1 MTIATLE
8 KIHELLKKEVKTRN
22 NELELTR
29 KVYNE
34 RQDDLKAIA
43 AATDDMSVAAAKW
56 AATDDMSV
64 AAAKWAVAAAQAA
77 YDEARRENYDA
88 DAALRDFETQE
99 F

>member
-8 KIHELLKKEVKTRN
+8 KIHELLKAEVKTRN

-34 RQDDLKAIA
+34 RQDNLEAIA
-43 AATDDMSVAAAKW
+43 AAA
-56 AATDDMSV
+56 DDMSV
-64 AAAKWAVAAAQAA
+64 AAAKWAVGTAKAA
-77 YDEARRENYDA
+77 YDEARRKNYDA
-88 DAALRDFETQE
+88 DAALRDFEEQE

>member
-22 NELELTR
+22 NALELTR

-56 AATDDMSV
+56 A
-64 AAAKWAVAAAQAA
+64 VAAAQAA
-77 YDEARRENYDA
+77 YDEARRENYETE
-88 DAALRDFETQE
+88 AALRDFEKQE

>member
-8 KIHELLKKEVKTRN
+8 KIHELLKAEVKTRN

-34 RQDDLKAIA
+34 RRDNLEAIA
-43 AATDDMSVAAAKW
+43 AAADDMSVAAAKR
-56 AATDDMSV
+56 
-64 AAAKWAVAAAQAA
+64 AVGTAQAV
-77 YDEARRENYDA
+77 YDKARQQSYDA
-88 DAALRDFETQE
+88 AAALRDFEEQE

>member
-1 MTIATLE
+1 MKISTLE

-34 RQDDLKAIA
+34 RQDDLEAIKAIA
-43 AATDDMSVAAAKW
+43 AAAGDMSVAAAKQ
-56 AATDDMSV
+56 
-64 AAAKWAVAAAQAA
+64 AVGVAQAV
-77 YDEARRENYDA
+77 YDEARQQNYDA
-88 DAALRDFETQE
+88 DAALRDFEAQE

>member
-8 KIHELLKKEVKTRN
+8 KIHELLKTEVKTRN

-29 KVYNE
+29 KVYNK
-34 RQDDLKAIA
+34 RQDDLEAIA
-43 AATDDMSVAAAKW
+43 DAADNMSVAAAKQ
-56 AATDDMSV
+56 
-64 AAAKWAVAAAQAA
+64 AVGVAQAV
-77 YDEARRENYDA
+77 YDEARRQSYDA

>member
-43 AATDDMSVAAAKW
+43 AATDDICW
-56 AATDDMSV
+56 ACSWTGSCC
-64 AAAKWAVAAAQAA
+64 WAGGCWP
-77 YDEARRENYDA
+77 
-88 DAALRDFETQE
+88 L
-99 F
+99 